1 MIRGMPWLQRPA
13 PRRCVDSG
21 SCPAIDGCLDSAFLY
36 FPLPHARPVPVK
48 SWSCTSWFGQWSPDP
63 PSSATAGLPVLDRW
77 RVTWRPPVSRTAGS
91 GDPRRTKR
99 RTAGSGDPRRTKQ
112 IRNDMSAHRASQV
125 EHARVGSLHRCSCDH
140 HVRSG
145 ARFGSENSASQPDV
159 VSKKLEKPAS
169 FSGIFLELGD
179 RPWLDSRRLE

>member
-1 MIRGMPWLQRPA
+1 MIRGMPWLQLPA

-112 IRNDMSAHRASQV
+112 IRNDSSRDQGAVKRPTLQHASL
-125 EHARVGSLHRCSCDH
+125 A
-140 HVRSG
+140 
-145 ARFGSENSASQPDV
+145 
-159 VSKKLEKPAS
+159 VSSPAWS
-169 FSGIFLELGD
+169 PVP
-179 RPWLDSRRLE
+179 RPWSWPERLERLEGRDPWAWA